1 VGSTPT
7 SGMQEALDGARG
19 ADRWGKE
26 NGVLE
31 ASVTQMRRT
40 AEGATLDEIEHVYRQ
55 RLAEYRRVAAAILG
69 DRELARDA
77 VQEAF
82 AIAVRQRTTY
92 RGEGSLDAWLWRVV
106 VNEARHQQRRR
117 AAEQELPDGP
127 NARDNGSADEPREVV
142 RTAVALLPE
151 RQRLVLFLRYY
162 ADLDY
167 GTIADTLEISTGT
180 VGATLSSAHAS
191 MSRLLGKVAR

>member
-1 VGSTPT
+1 
-7 SGMQEALDGARG
+7 
-19 ADRWGKE
+19 
-26 NGVLE
+26 
-31 ASVTQMRRT
+31 MRKT
-40 AEGATLDEIEHVYRQ
+40 TEGATLDEIEHVYRQ

-69 DRELARDA
+69 DRELACDA

-106 VNEARHQQRRR
+106 VNETRRQQRRR
-117 AAEQELPDGP
+117 PDEQELPDDP
-127 NARDNGSADEPREVV
+127 SARDNGAAAEPGELV
-142 RTAVALLPE
+142 RAALALVPE

-162 ADLDY
+162 ADLEY
-167 GTIADTLEISTGT
+167 GTIADALEISTGT

-191 MSRLLGKVAR
+191 MSRLLGEVAR